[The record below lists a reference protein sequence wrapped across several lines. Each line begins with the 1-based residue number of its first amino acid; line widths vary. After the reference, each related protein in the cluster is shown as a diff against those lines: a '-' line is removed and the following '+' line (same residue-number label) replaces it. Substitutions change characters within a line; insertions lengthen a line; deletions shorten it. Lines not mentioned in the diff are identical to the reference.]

1 VNADDIP
8 LHDIL
13 DAGIDIGKKNWG
25 LKTEFVKSEIDALV
39 GVSAPRC
46 YGALH
51 SGCALELRISNSRAD
66 RVHIRVAMT
75 YDESFHFLKNQLLT
89 PGWQGRVSWLSG
101 S

>member
-13 DAGIDIGKKNWG
+13 DAGIDIGKENWG

-39 GVSAPRC
+39 GISATRC

-51 SGCALELRISNSRAD
+51 AGCALELRISDGRAD
-66 RVHIRVAMT
+66 RVHIRIAVAD
-75 YDESFHFLKNQLLT
+75 DESFHILNQLLT
-89 PGWQGRVSWLSG
+89 PG
-101 S
+101 